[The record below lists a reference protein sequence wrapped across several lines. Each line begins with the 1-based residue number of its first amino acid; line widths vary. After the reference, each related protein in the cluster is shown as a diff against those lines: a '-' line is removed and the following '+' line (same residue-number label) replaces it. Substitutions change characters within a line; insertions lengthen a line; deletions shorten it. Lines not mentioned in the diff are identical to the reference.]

1 VQVGCLRVA
10 VARPR
15 VFVSRCS
22 CGTCAAVCTV
32 RVMAA
37 HLPLDTFS
45 PCTPRG
51 SHHVTRTP
59 ACPRLHDRGWR
70 WRVRSID
77 AVALDNGV
85 ERCRGRLRTCT
96 SGVPCVCLCVCVSVC
111 LCVCVSVCL
120 CVRVSVCLCVCVSVC
135 LCVCVS
141 VCLCVCVSAC
151 VCAWSRRDPR
161 TAITGGV
168 VAARRWWLRATDVQ
182 IP

>member
-1 VQVGCLRVA
+1 VVAAGRGQLSRWLERNVQVQRGGGGLWGLWH
-10 VARPR
+10 
-15 VFVSRCS
+15 VSC
-22 CGTCAAVCTV
+22 
-32 RVMAA
+32 
-37 HLPLDTFS
+37 
-45 PCTPRG
+45 
-51 SHHVTRTP
+51 VTLSTR
-59 ACPRLHDRGWR
+59 
-70 WRVRSID
+70 
-77 AVALDNGV
+77 
-85 ERCRGRLRTCT
+85 
-96 SGVPCVCLCVCVSVC
+96 GVPVSCMPVCMCVCVC
-111 LCVCVSVCL
+111 VCL